1 MWKNYLKISFRNLWK
16 NKSFT
21 FINIIG
27 LAVGLAVSFSILLYV
42 VNEVTYDRFH
52 EKSEHIYRFA
62 ASMDLQDRH
71 FEISLMPI
79 PFGPA
84 LKQEFPEVKNTTRIR
99 EAGSTLISREND
111 VIKET
116 GIYYVDS
123 DFFRM
128 FTVHVVSGNPERFL
142 DDPFEVVITEEIA
155 RKYFGQENPIGKTL
169 EWDHTHQYTVTGVVK
184 KMPENSHFKFNML
197 SSLST
202 LENMGRRNMNDWMGF
217 SIRTYLELGDNIQI
231 NDLEKKYY
239 DFLWA
244 HLPDQIKKLVVD
256 IDLSLQ
262 PLTRIHLYS
271 HLEQELEPP
280 GNLAYIRI
288 FTAIALFILLIAGI
302 NFVNLSTARSAKRAK
317 EVGMR
322 KVLGAHRRRLAVQFL
337 GESVILSMV
346 SLAGALV
353 IIRLWLPIFNRFIMK
368 ELTFHLFQDGGLAL
382 GMLGMTL
389 LVGAAAGAYPALYL
403 SSFGP
408 LEAVKSRFRAGRG
421 HKFFRSG
428 LVSLQYV
435 ISIVLIC
442 CTLIVF
448 SQLNHVKSY
457 DLGFDNEQ
465 MAVVYLQGQIRE
477 KNQVFK
483 NKLLNIP
490 GVVKAAG
497 STTLMGR
504 ASNETYFRFEGYS
517 EGNKQILPHM
527 DIDEDFLDTYDIK
540 MVAGRNF
547 SSEYSTDKNAVILN
561 ETLVRE
567 LGWKNPIGKTVYM
580 TEMENREFIEVPY
593 TVIGVISD
601 FHFESLHQKIRGHI
615 LRYTDDFYR
624 ISVKLRPEAIP
635 STLKSMEKAWEEL
648 ETKHPFNYSFLDD
661 TFDRFYKTEQRLG
674 KIFMAFSLITI
685 FIACLGLFGL
695 ASFSTEQRTKEIG
708 IRKVLGASVSR
719 VVFLLSRDFSR
730 WVILANVIAWPVAYV
745 VMSQWLS
752 RFAYRIDLSWWF
764 FVISGLLALGIA
776 LLTVSFRTLK
786 AATIN
791 PADSLRYE

>member
-27 LAVGLAVSFSILLYV
+27 LAVGLAVAFSIFLYV

-52 EKSEHIYRFA
+52 EKSDRIYRFA

-71 FEISLMPI
+71 FEIAEMPI

-84 LKQEFPEVKNTTRIR
+84 LKQKFPEVKKTTRIQ
-99 EAGSTLISREND
+99 EAGSTLISRKNS

-116 GIYYVDS
+116 GIYYVDP
-123 DFFRM
+123 DFFKM
-128 FTVHVVSGNPERFL
+128 FTVPVVSGNPEKFL
-142 DDPFEVVITEEIA
+142 DDPFEVVITEEMA
-155 RKYFGQENPIGKTL
+155 RKYFGEENPIGKIM

-202 LENMGRRNMNDWMGF
+202 LESMGRNMNDWMSF
-217 SIRTYLELGDNIQI
+217 SIHTYLELGDNVQI
-231 NDLEKKYY
+231 DGLEEKYY

-244 HLPDQIKKLVVD
+244 HIPEQIKKLVVD

-271 HLEQELEPP
+271 YLEQELEPP

-317 EVGMR
+317 EVGIR
-322 KVLGAHRRRLAVQFL
+322 KVLGAHRRRLAVQLL

-353 IIRLWLPIFNRFIMK
+353 LIRLWLPIFNRFIMK
-368 ELTFHLFQDGGLAL
+368 ELTFHPFQDWSLGL

-389 LVGAAAGAYPALYL
+389 LVGVVAGAYPALYL

-408 LEAVKSRFRAGRG
+408 LEAVKSRFKAGRG

-448 SQLNHVKSY
+448 FQLNHVRSY
-457 DLGFDNEQ
+457 DLGFDHEQ

-504 ASNETYFRFEGYS
+504 ASNETYFRFEGYP
-517 EGNKQILPHM
+517 EGDKQILPHM
-527 DIDEDFLDTYDIK
+527 DIDEDFLGTYNIDLK
-540 MVAGRNF
+540 SGRNF

-567 LGWKNPIGKTVYM
+567 LGWKNPISKTVLM
-580 TEMENREFIEVPY
+580 TEMENRKFIEVPY

-624 ISVKLRPEAIP
+624 ISVKLRPEAVP
-635 STLKSMEKAWEEL
+635 STLKSMENVWKEL

-661 TFDRFYKTEQRLG
+661 TFNRFYQTEQRLG
-674 KIFMAFSLITI
+674 EIFMAFSLITI

-719 VVFLLSRDFSR
+719 VVILLSRDFSR
-730 WVILANVIAWPVAYV
+730 WVILANVIAWPVAYI
-745 VMSQWLS
+745 VMSRWLS

-764 FVISGLLALGIA
+764 FIISGMLALVIA
-776 LLTVSFRTLK
+776 LMTVSFRTLK
-786 AATIN
+786 AATID